1 MSDSSASD
9 YRSLMVAA
17 AFLAAVGWLG
27 LLLLLNTTLPTIGPR
42 WLFFFLLTQA
52 ATGTSVPFVW
62 FLRRRFGGQ
71 AAPPAVL
78 LREALW
84 VGLYASGC
92 AWLQINRSLSL
103 TVALFL
109 ALGLGVMEAF
119 LLRVERS
126 TWRPRR

>member
-62 FLRRRFGGQ
+62 FLRRRFGGE
-71 AAPPAVL
+71 AAPPGVL

-84 VGLYASGC
+84 AGLYASGC

-109 ALGLGVMEAF
+109 ALGLVVMEAF
-119 LLRVERS
+119 LRRVERS

>member
-1 MSDSSASD
+1 VSDSSASN
-9 YRSLMVAA
+9 YRSLMLAA

-62 FLRRRFGGQ
+62 FLRRRFGGE

-78 LREALW
+78 LRESLW

-109 ALGLGVMEAF
+109 VLGLAVMEAF

-126 TWRPRR
+126 TWRPHR